1 MKSGRSEYANE
12 LLTAVRLESLESC
25 SSWGGEEPLTLS
37 SLELTGFHHGYHIY
51 FIKDGCRCSVT
62 SSVRFSS
69 SLDVFAV
76 AESLIMF
83 RLFSSERGR
92 QKQRLELS
100 LAGICELELLKR
112 RHEAL
117 VISALALHTP
127 EPNPNSNP
135 RCPPPVSLHGYLYT
149 L

>member
-1 MKSGRSEYANE
+1 M
-12 LLTAVRLESLESC
+12 LM
-25 SSWGGEEPLTLS
+25 SSWQLWDGKVSGILQLVRRREEPLTLS
-37 SLELTGFHHGYHIY
+37 TLKLTGFHHGYHIY
-51 FIKDGCRCSVT
+51 FIKNGCRCSGT
-62 SSVRFSS
+62 LSVRFSS

-76 AESLIMF
+76 KESLIMF

-117 VISALALHTP
+117 VISALALHAPEP
-127 EPNPNSNP
+127 EPNQNPNP
-135 RCPPPVSLHGYLYT
+135 RCPPPVSVLHGYLYT

>member
-1 MKSGRSEYANE
+1 
-12 LLTAVRLESLESC
+12 
-25 SSWGGEEPLTLS
+25 
-37 SLELTGFHHGYHIY
+37 
-51 FIKDGCRCSVT
+51 
-62 SSVRFSS
+62 
-69 SLDVFAV
+69 
-76 AESLIMF
+76 MF

-117 VISALALHTP
+117 VISALALHAP
-127 EPNPNSNP
+127 EPNPRCQNPNP
-135 RCPPPVSLHGYLYT
+135 RCPPPVSLLQAHLYT